1 MEIPAPRDL
10 LDFRGKTVV
19 VTGASSGIGAGIAA
33 RFAEAGANVVVH
45 YRVNESGARTVVA
58 SLETQ
63 GRRALGVQADLTRPG
78 DVAALVDKTL
88 STFAALDVLIN
99 NAGAYPLCSLLDMSE
114 TEFDQVIADNLRSA
128 HLCTQAAARAMI
140 ARHCPGAIVNIA
152 SIEAANPAPGHS
164 HYNAAKAAVV
174 MYTRSAALELG
185 PRGIRVNSVS
195 PGLIWREGLERAWP
209 EGVDAYTRAAPLGR
223 LGQAADVAD
232 ACLFLASKAARWI
245 KGADLVVDGGV
256 LTHRVY

>member
-10 LDFRGKTVV
+10 LDFRGKIVV
-19 VTGASSGIGAGIAA
+19 VTGASGGIGAGIAA
-33 RFAEAGANVVVH
+33 RFGEAGANVVVH
-45 YRVNESGARTVVA
+45 YRANESGARTVAA

-63 GRRALGVQADLTRPG
+63 GRRALAVQADLTRPG
-78 DVAALVDKTL
+78 DAAGLVDQTL
-88 STFAALDVLIN
+88 SAFGALDVLIN
-99 NAGAYPLCSLLDMSE
+99 NAGSYPVCALLDMSA

-140 ARHCPGAIVNIA
+140 VRNCPGAIVNIA

-164 HYNAAKAAVV
+164 HYVAAKAAIV
-174 MYTRSAALELG
+174 MYTRTAALELG

-195 PGLIWREGLERAWP
+195 PGLIWREGLDRDWP

-232 ACLFLASKAARWI
+232 ACLFLASAAARWI
-245 KGADLVVDGGV
+245 TGANLVVDGGV
-256 LTHRVY
+256 LTQRVY